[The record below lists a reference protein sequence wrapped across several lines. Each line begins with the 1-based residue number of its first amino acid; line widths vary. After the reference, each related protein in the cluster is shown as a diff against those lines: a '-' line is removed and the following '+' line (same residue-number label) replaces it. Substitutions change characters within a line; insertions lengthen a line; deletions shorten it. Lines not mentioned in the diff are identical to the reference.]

1 MSYSIR
7 FGFFVFVGLALLM
20 YSGVVFAVDEV
31 VIRPTEYPGALRN
44 PFKGF
49 RPDTNPRAFKHEYA
63 TITRCYLKWN
73 DLENDES
80 DGIDKI
86 REVCNRRWK
95 DVEKHNIKVIPRVYL
110 DWDKKTGN
118 EYWPADMKTGDYS
131 SEQFVRR
138 AKRLIRRL
146 GECWDEDPRVAWVQ
160 LAIIGFWGEHHNPSP
175 DERMQKILGDAYTE
189 AFKNKLVVVRHPWEF
204 TDYEFGIHWDSWAH
218 IQQYNKH
225 GKGIAELN
233 ERTGRWKIRPIEGEV
248 AYDWGR
254 YHEQPGSSP
263 NDTLG
268 DPEHRNWLI
277 NVIRELH
284 CSGLGWVANYNP
296 SDAKAR
302 AGAEEVQKA
311 FGYRFVIDEVRY
323 PAELATDKEFTVT
336 FTVRNTGSAPFYY
349 NWPVELSLLVGD
361 SKVVAWKHKFDN
373 VDIRKWLPGD
383 KWNADRQAY
392 EIAPQTHRVS
402 GTFNL
407 GGKSQPRQYILALA
421 ILDPAGMKPTVRFAI
436 ENYITGGYHPIGLV
450 GVGKAPA
457 KPELSPA
464 DFDDQAR
471 DPTLRYQLR

>member
-1 MSYSIR
+1 MQYSVRLLLLFII
-7 FGFFVFVGLALLM
+7 GLLVFIC
-20 YSGVVFAVDEV
+20 SGVVFGADEV
-31 VIRPTEYPGALRN
+31 VMRPREYRRALRN
-44 PFKGF
+44 PLKGF
-49 RPDTNPRAFKHEYA
+49 RPDTNSRAFRHEYA

-80 DGIDKI
+80 DGIDRIK
-86 REVCNRRWK
+86 EVCNGRWK

-138 AKRLIRRL
+138 VKRLIGRL

-160 LAIIGFWGEHHNPSP
+160 LAIIGYWGEHHNPSP
-175 DERMQKILGDAYTE
+175 DARMQKILGDAYTE
-189 AFKNKLVVVRHPWEF
+189 AFKNKLIVVRHPWEF

-254 YHEQPGSSP
+254 YQEQAGSNP
-263 NDTLG
+263 NDTLS
-268 DPEHRNWLI
+268 DPVHRKWLI

-284 CSGLGWVANYNP
+284 CSGLGWVANYNQN
-296 SDAKAR
+296 DAKVV

-323 PAELATDKEFTVT
+323 PAVVSTEGGFTVT
-336 FTVRNTGSAPFYY
+336 FTVHNTGSAPFYY
-349 NWPVELSLLVGD
+349 AWPVELSLLEVD
-361 SKVVAWKHKFDN
+361 SKRVVWKDEFEK

-383 KWNADRQAY
+383 KWNVGKQAY
-392 EIAPQTHRVS
+392 EVKPETHRVN
-402 GTFNL
+402 GMFNL
-407 GGKSQPRQYILALA
+407 AGRLKPGRYILALA
-421 ILDPAGMKPTVRFAI
+421 ISDPAGMKPTVRFAI
-436 ENYITGGYHPIGLV
+436 ANYFTGGYHPIGLL
-450 GVGKAPA
+450 GIGQRPA
-457 KPELSPA
+457 NAELSSA
-464 DFDDQAR
+464 QFDDPAQ
-471 DPTLRYQLR
+471 DETLRYELR

>member
-1 MSYSIR
+1 MSYSVR
-7 FGFFVFVGLALLM
+7 FVFVVLAFLM
-20 YSGVVFAVDEV
+20 CSGVVFGGDEV
-31 VIRPTEYPGALRN
+31 VIRLTEYPYALRN
-44 PFKGF
+44 PLKGF
-49 RPDTNPRAFKHEYA
+49 RPDTNPRAFRHEYA

-80 DGIDKI
+80 DGIDRI
-86 REVCNRRWK
+86 RDLCNRRWK

-118 EYWPADMKTGDYS
+118 EYWPADMKTGDYG

-138 AKRLIRRL
+138 AERLIRRL

-160 LAIIGFWGEHHNPSP
+160 LAIIGFWGEHHNPAP

-225 GKGIAELN
+225 GKGIVELN
-233 ERTGRWKIRPIEGEV
+233 ERTGRWKICPIEGEV

-296 SDAKAR
+296 SDAKVR
-302 AGAEEVQKA
+302 TGAEEVQKA

-323 PAELATDKEFTVT
+323 PAELPTEKEFTVT

-349 NWPVELSLLVGD
+349 NWPVELSLLIGD
-361 SKVVAWKHKFDN
+361 SKVVAWKRKFDN

-383 KWNADRQAY
+383 KWNADKQAY
-392 EIAPQTHRVS
+392 EVAPEAYRAS
-402 GTFNL
+402 GTFSFA
-407 GGKSQPRQYILALA
+407 GKARPGRYILALA
-421 ILDPAGMKPTVRFAI
+421 ILDPAGMKPAVRFAI
-436 ENYITGGYHPIGLV
+436 ENYSTGGYHPIGLV
-450 GVGKAPA
+450 GISQRPA
-457 KPELSPA
+457 NPELSPA
-464 DFDDQAR
+464 DFDDPAR
-471 DPTLRYQLR
+471 DRTLRYELR

>member
-1 MSYSIR
+1 MRYSIW
-7 FGFFVFVGLALLM
+7 LLFLGILM
-20 YSGVVFAVDEV
+20 SSEISLGADEV
-31 VIRPTEYPGALRN
+31 VIRPRDYSRALRN
-44 PFKGF
+44 PLKGF
-49 RPDTNPRAFKHEYA
+49 RRDTNPRAFRHEYA

-80 DGIDKI
+80 DGIERI

-138 AKRLIRRL
+138 VKRLIGRL

-160 LAIIGFWGEHHNPSP
+160 LAIIGYWGEHHNPSP
-175 DERMQKILGDAYTE
+175 DERMQKILGDAYTT
-189 AFKNKLVVVRHPWEF
+189 AFKNKLIVVRHPWEF

-233 ERTGRWKIRPIEGEV
+233 KRTGRWKIRPIEGEV

-254 YHEQPGSSP
+254 YQEQAGSNP
-263 NDTLG
+263 NDTLS
-268 DPEHRNWLI
+268 DAVHRKWLI

-284 CSGLGWVANYNP
+284 CSGLGWVANYNQND
-296 SDAKAR
+296 SKVA

-323 PAELATDKEFTVT
+323 PAQISGDEDFKVT
-336 FTVRNTGSAPFYY
+336 FTVRNTGSAPVYY
-349 NWPVELSLLVGD
+349 NWPIELNLLDVD
-361 SKVVAWKHKFDN
+361 SRRAVWKHKFES

-383 KWNADRQAY
+383 KWNADKQVY
-392 EIAPQTHRVS
+392 EIKPETSRVS
-402 GTFNL
+402 GVFNL
-407 GGKSQPRQYILALA
+407 RGKPKAKQYILALA
-421 ILDPAGMKPTVRFAI
+421 ILDPAGMKPSVRFAM
-436 ENYITGGYHPIGLV
+436 ENYFTGGYHPIGMI
-450 GVGKAPA
+450 GIGQKPA
-457 KPELSPA
+457 RVELSSA
-464 DFDDQAR
+464 EFDDPAQ
-471 DPTLRYQLR
+471 DDTLRYELR

>member
-1 MSYSIR
+1 MKYSVQ
-7 FGFFVFVGLALLM
+7 FASLVVVCLFLLM
-20 YSGVVFAVDEV
+20 CWGVAFGVDEV
-31 VIRPTEYPGALRN
+31 VIRPREYPGALRN
-44 PFKGF
+44 PLKGF

-80 DGIDKI
+80 DGIDRI
-86 REVCNRRWK
+86 REVCNDRWK

-138 AKRLIRRL
+138 VKRLIRRL

-160 LAIIGFWGEHHNPSP
+160 LAIIGFWGEHHNPSH
-175 DERMQKILGDAYTE
+175 DARMQKILGDAYTE
-189 AFKNKLVVVRHPWEF
+189 AFKHKLVVVRHPWEF

-218 IQQYNKH
+218 IQQYNTH

-233 ERTGRWKIRPIEGEV
+233 ERTGRWKIRPMEGEV

-268 DPEHRNWLI
+268 NPEHRNWLI
-277 NVIRELH
+277 NVICELH
-284 CSGLGWVANYNP
+284 CSGLGWVANYDA
-296 SDAKAR
+296 SDAKVR
-302 AGAEEVQKA
+302 AGAEDVQKA

-323 PAELATDKEFTVT
+323 PAELQPDKKFTVT
-336 FTVRNTGSAPFYY
+336 FAVRNTGSAPFYY
-349 NWPVELSLLVGD
+349 NWPVELNLLAHDTKLTV
-361 SKVVAWKHKFDN
+361 WKRKFEN

-383 KWNADRQAY
+383 KWNVNKQAY
-392 EIAPQTHRVS
+392 DVAPQAYRVS
-402 GTFNL
+402 GTFDL
-407 GGKSQPRQYILALA
+407 AVEVGPGHYILALA
-421 ILDPAGMKPTVRFAI
+421 ILDPAGMKPAVRFAI
-436 ENYITGGYHPIGLV
+436 ENYFTGGYHPIGMV
-450 GVGKAPA
+450 GVGEMSSNPG
-457 KPELSPA
+457 LSA
-464 DFDDQAR
+464 DDFDNTAWDR
-471 DPTLRYQLR
+471 TLRYELR